1 MLTVY
6 ILETTRK
13 YKMLKLINDYY
24 VLHLLC
30 YDVFKED
37 ICHLKL
43 TDKTKIVIAEFC
55 IMQLGSKLQ
64 TKKMK
69 TQYFLSKLCVF
80 SLSVGW
86 LVT

>member
-30 YDVFKED
+30 YDLFKED
-37 ICHLKL
+37 ICHLIL
-43 TDKTKIVIAEFC
+43 TDKTKIVISEFC

-64 TKKMK
+64 TK
-69 TQYFLSKLCVF
+69 
-80 SLSVGW
+80 
-86 LVT
+86 